1 MCFSNICDYVLLC
14 CVLLYYTAVTKPRS
28 QPEVLFC
35 LRHNSRL
42 VLAVHAMQRTTQ
54 HKYAQCAQE
63 ESANAE
69 TPREHS
75 WSLVLACTADCRLT
89 SCHEEE
95 ESHWQ
100 MLDKLE
106 ETPRQPVA
114 NCSSILPTVSC
125 GFPTNSGGA
134 YIVALRR
141 GRLEPTAGVCDCI
154 LCHFVYHQRSVW
166 LSYRREGVKDS
177 FLRTRS

>member
-1 MCFSNICDYVLLC
+1 MCFSNICAYVLLC

-75 WSLVLACTADCRLT
+75 WSLVLACTADCRLAG
-89 SCHEEE
+89 CHEEE
-95 ESHWQ
+95 ESH
-100 MLDKLE
+100 
-106 ETPRQPVA
+106 
-114 NCSSILPTVSC
+114 
-125 GFPTNSGGA
+125 
-134 YIVALRR
+134 
-141 GRLEPTAGVCDCI
+141 
-154 LCHFVYHQRSVW
+154 
-166 LSYRREGVKDS
+166 
-177 FLRTRS
+177 